1 MAAPISKKNTKEE
14 GREQKKMK
22 REHYVSMQKEKN
34 ENEKQKLFLLTLLNN
49 LNLYLPVVI
58 HF

>member
-1 MAAPISKKNTKEE
+1 
-14 GREQKKMK
+14 MK

>member
-14 GREQKKMK
+14 GSEQKKMK